1 MVMFTRQRRATSIQ
15 TCLST
20 TRSAATLNFMNNNA
34 MEAMDDTVTSM
45 DTSYS
50 DNSMDTT
57 DSKTNLKAIETE
69 DTTTKENSWE
79 ESKTNLKAM
88 GGLVPQPFMSNVRIV
103 LHSSSHI
110 FGVFHQS

>member
-1 MVMFTRQRRATSIQ
+1 
-15 TCLST
+15 
-20 TRSAATLNFMNNNA
+20 MNNNA

-69 DTTTKENSWE
+69 DTNTKEE

-88 GGLVPQPFMSNVRIV
+88 GGLVPQPFMSNVRI
-103 LHSSSHI
+103 LHRLSSRSALH
-110 FGVFHQS
+110 